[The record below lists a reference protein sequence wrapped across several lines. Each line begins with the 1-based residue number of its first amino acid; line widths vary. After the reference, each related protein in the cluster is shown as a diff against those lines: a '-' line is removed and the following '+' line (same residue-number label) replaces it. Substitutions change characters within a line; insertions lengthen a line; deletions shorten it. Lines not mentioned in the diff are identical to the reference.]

1 MNSILLIFLLHQ
13 GSMLSSLKRHQS
25 KIKSIYL
32 YWYFISGRKRYQRL
46 KNYDKNIESSY
57 LNYWYV
63 NNLYGWAISQN
74 FLEVDAQYPKELHK
88 RPNDLRFLSK
98 KMKHLL
104 LIKSFISTEKMYR
117 VINLNQKAWLKSFI
131 DINTQLRKNTRNDFK
146 KDFIKFM
153 NNVVFR
159 KKHME
164 CEKT

>member
-1 MNSILLIFLLHQ
+1 M
-13 GSMLSSLKRHQS
+13 
-25 KIKSIYL
+25 IYD
-32 YWYFISGRKRYQRL
+32 F
-46 KNYDKNIESSY
+46 Y
-57 LNYWYV
+57 L
-63 NNLYGWAISQN
+63 
-74 FLEVDAQYPKELHK
+74 
-88 RPNDLRFLSK
+88 K

-153 NNVVFR
+153 NNEVFR

>member
-1 MNSILLIFLLHQ
+1 MAFDDE
-13 GSMLSSLKRHQS
+13 K
-25 KIKSIYL
+25 Y
-32 YWYFISGRKRYQRL
+32 
-46 KNYDKNIESSY
+46 
-57 LNYWYV
+57 
-63 NNLYGWAISQN
+63 

-131 DINTQLRKNTRNDFK
+131 DINTQLRKNTRNDIK

>member
-1 MNSILLIFLLHQ
+1 MAFDDE
-13 GSMLSSLKRHQS
+13 K
-25 KIKSIYL
+25 Y
-32 YWYFISGRKRYQRL
+32 
-46 KNYDKNIESSY
+46 
-57 LNYWYV
+57 
-63 NNLYGWAISQN
+63 

-88 RPNDLRFLSK
+88 RLNDLRFLSK

>member
-1 MNSILLIFLLHQ
+1 
-13 GSMLSSLKRHQS
+13 
-25 KIKSIYL
+25 
-32 YWYFISGRKRYQRL
+32 
-46 KNYDKNIESSY
+46 
-57 LNYWYV
+57 
-63 NNLYGWAISQN
+63 
-74 FLEVDAQYPKELHK
+74 
-88 RPNDLRFLSK
+88 
-98 KMKHLL
+98 MKHLL

-153 NNVVFR
+153 NNAVFR